1 MMNDRSL
8 KQIKN
13 RIKKTEEET
22 QGLKKTL
29 RITSKE
35 RLKRLISVI
44 RMENERYKLYKKAIK
59 GQIKSNLDTIDE
71 LEENVDKLA
80 TFDFDNVTM
89 FITKAISI
97 IEQEQYQC
105 ISFDLK
111 GTVSNFNP
119 ALTALTNTPMQT
131 TETKYEYVT
140 LITTSKNMD
149 LISRMYDAGDITS
162 SYKIK
167 YTLDDKDSKYILLKN
182 CDTYTI
188 FNSETWRVPEELTSN
203 YPYLEEIISGLIDL
217 KLENNNLSEEQ
228 VATLMLKKIS
238 QTNLVKKETSRK

>member
-1 MMNDRSL
+1 M
-8 KQIKN
+8 
-13 RIKKTEEET
+13 
-22 QGLKKTL
+22 KKTL

-59 GQIKSNLDTIDE
+59 GQIKSNLDTVDE

-80 TFDFDNVTM
+80 TFDFDTVTM

-97 IEQEQYQC
+97 IEQEQYQS

-111 GTVSNFNP
+111 GTVSVFNP

-228 VATLMLKKIS
+228 VATLMLKKIP
-238 QTNLVKKETSRK
+238 QTNLVKKEKSRK